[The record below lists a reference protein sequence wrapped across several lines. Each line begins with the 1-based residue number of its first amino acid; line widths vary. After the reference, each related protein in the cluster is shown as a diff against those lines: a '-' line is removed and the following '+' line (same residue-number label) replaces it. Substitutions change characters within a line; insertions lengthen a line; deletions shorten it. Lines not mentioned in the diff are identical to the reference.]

1 MKAIISISKKE
12 LIYIL
17 RDTRTIF
24 LGIIIPIIFMIVFG
38 YFVDNIL
45 SNTSDLI
52 VAKYLFFVIISMML
66 FLSMLT
72 GSLEIGVGEKER
84 GTLIGIL
91 RTGVEF
97 HEIFIGKIIALIM
110 QGVVTLFI
118 MNISMLIFSFFSNGF
133 YDNIINGE
141 NLKLFLIFIN
151 IIALYNILFFSS
163 VELLI
168 SFIARNFKEGQLL
181 SFPIM
186 MFILCA
192 YYYVL
197 YSKFYA
203 DLNLYYYL
211 IPFVNTAVIA
221 KQICQN
227 NIASTEL
234 IIFMISNIIYIIL
247 TTMVTHFIMKKESN
261 LARI

>member
-1 MKAIISISKKE
+1 
-12 LIYIL
+12 
-17 RDTRTIF
+17 
-24 LGIIIPIIFMIVFG
+24 
-38 YFVDNIL
+38 
-45 SNTSDLI
+45 
-52 VAKYLFFVIISMML
+52 
-66 FLSMLT
+66 
-72 GSLEIGVGEKER
+72 
-84 GTLIGIL
+84 
-91 RTGVEF
+91 
-97 HEIFIGKIIALIM
+97 
-110 QGVVTLFI
+110 
-118 MNISMLIFSFFSNGF
+118 
-133 YDNIINGE
+133 
-141 NLKLFLIFIN
+141 
-151 IIALYNILFFSS
+151 
-163 VELLI
+163 
-168 SFIARNFKEGQLL
+168 
-181 SFPIM
+181 M